1 MKRTGVLQ
9 EIRMM
14 RFEELYERQQ
24 TRRLSQEEAA
34 EILGVDVRTFRRWS
48 RRYEEDGVQGLI
60 DQRLGK
66 ISARRAPVD
75 QVLKV
80 EALYRDRYAGFNVRH
95 FHEKLIE
102 CHNMSW
108 CYTWTKRVLQQAGLV
123 KRAARRGAHRKRR
136 ERRPLA
142 GMLLFQ
148 DGSRYEWLPGIEA
161 DLIATMD
168 DADNWLY
175 SAFLVEEE
183 GTMSSFQGVGEVIEA
198 HGLFASLYVDRASHY
213 FFTPAAGGKVD
224 PQQLT
229 QFGRAMRQLGIE
241 LIPSYSPQARGRM
254 ERLFKTLQDRLPK
267 EFALAGVR
275 TVEQANRFLKRRYL
289 PAHNRRFSVAPAEA
303 GSAFVPWIGGN
314 LWDLLCVQEE
324 RVVGN
329 DNTVRYQNRLL
340 QIPEDAHRRH
350 YVKAKVRVHEYPD
363 GKLAVFHGP
372 RCLARY
378 HANGKPIELKAKRAA

>member
-1 MKRTGVLQ
+1 MKRIQVLQ
-9 EIRMM
+9 EVRMM

-24 TRRLSQEEAA
+24 QRRLSQEEAA

-48 RRYEEDGVQGLI
+48 RRYEDDGVQGLI

-80 EALYRDRYAGFNVRH
+80 EALYRERYAGFNVRH
-95 FHEKLIE
+95 FHEKLVE
-102 CHNMSW
+102 GHQKSW
-108 CYTWTKRVLQQAGLV
+108 SYTWIKRVLQQAGLV
-123 KRAARRGAHRKRR
+123 SRAPRRGAHRKRR
-136 ERRPLA
+136 ERRPLP

-148 DGSRYEWLPGIEA
+148 DGSRYEWLPGIAA

-168 DADNWLY
+168 DANNRLY

-183 GTMSSFQGVGEVIEA
+183 GTMSSFQGVGEVIES

-213 FFTPAAGGKVD
+213 FFTPLSGGKID
-224 PQQLT
+224 PQQPT
-229 QFGRAMRQLGIE
+229 QFGRALRQLGIE

-275 TVEQANRFLKRRYL
+275 TIEQANRFLQRRYL

-303 GSAFVPWIGGN
+303 GSAFVPWIGSN
-314 LWDLLCVQEE
+314 LWDILCVQEE

-329 DNTVRYQNRLL
+329 DNTVRYHNRLL

-350 YVKAKVRVHEYPD
+350 YVKAKVRVHEYPI
-363 GKLAVFHGP
+363 GTLAVFHGP

-378 HANGKPIELKAKRAA
+378 HANGKLMELKVKRAA